1 MDAQILIF
9 FAYYDISN
17 LILQLWLKGVL
28 GDWRRSLCGGFSFRL
43 MCDVL
48 KDNSGGF
55 LCTVGHLEEEGFLVV
70 SLKNAFFFSD
80 DNAFLVRKMF
90 FWSKW

>member
-1 MDAQILIF
+1 M
-9 FAYYDISN
+9 
-17 LILQLWLKGVL
+17 L

-70 SLKNAFFFSD
+70 SLKNVFFGD
-80 DNAFLVRKMF
+80 DNTFLVRKMF
-90 FWSKW
+90 FWSK